1 MDSIK
6 LAEKL
11 IRFKSISPSSEGSLE
26 YLEQL
31 LKNHK
36 FECHLL
42 EFGEQKVKNLYA
54 VFNGGSGPNVCFAGH
69 TDVVP
74 PGDLKSWNSDPFTA
88 VEKNGRIY
96 GRGAADMKSA
106 IAAYVCAVIKFL
118 KDKNSKFNG
127 SISFLLTADEEGEAF
142 FGTKKVVEWLEMK
155 KIELDFCLVGEPTN
169 PVKLGEMLK
178 IGRRGSLNGVIIVNG
193 KQGHVAYPHLA
204 KNPIDGILKIC
215 DQLKIPLDKG
225 SKAFQPS
232 NLVITSIDVDNK
244 ITNLI
249 PNKASIRFNIR
260 FNDNFN
266 SKDLIKILH
275 DRLKKTGEDYNL
287 EVKVSGESFFNFSE
301 KLTKAVVT
309 SIKEVRKITPELST
323 TGGTSDARFISKLCP
338 VIEFGLI
345 GETMHQINENVE
357 IKDIKDLYKIYFN
370 FIENIFND
378 KFF

>member
-1 MDSIK
+1 MDTIK
-6 LAEKL
+6 LTEEL
-11 IRFKSISPSSEGSLE
+11 IKFKSISPSSEGSLE
-26 YLEQL
+26 YLEQIL
-31 LKNHK
+31 QNQK

-74 PGDLKSWNSDPFTA
+74 PGDEGSWDSDPFTA
-88 VEKNGRIY
+88 VEREGRIY

-106 IAAYVCAVIKFL
+106 IAAYISAVINFL
-118 KDKNSKFNG
+118 KKKNFKFNG

-142 FGTKKVVEWLEMK
+142 FGTKKVVEWLEKK
-155 KIELDFCLVGEPTN
+155 KIKLDFCLVGEPTN
-169 PVKLGEMLK
+169 PLKLGEMVK
-178 IGRRGSLNGVIIVNG
+178 IGRRGSLNGIITVNG

-204 KNPIDGILKIC
+204 INPIDGVLKIC
-215 DQLKIPLDKG
+215 DQLKLPLDQG

-232 NLVITSIDVDNK
+232 NLVITSIDVDNNV
-244 ITNLI
+244 TNLI
-249 PNKASIRFNIR
+249 PNKAYIKFNIR

-266 SKDLIKILH
+266 SKNLIKLLN
-275 DRLKKTGEDYNL
+275 DRLKKTKEDYNL
-287 EVKVSGESFFNFSE
+287 KVKVSGESFFNFSE
-301 KLTKAVVT
+301 KLTRAVVN
-309 SIKEVRKITPELST
+309 SIKKVKKITPELST

-345 GETMHQINENVE
+345 GETMHQINENVR
-357 IKDIKDLYKIYFN
+357 IKDIKDLNNIYSN
-370 FIENIFND
+370 FLENIFSD